1 VAHSKSAQK
10 RIRQSSAGRLRNRR
24 RKAAVKEAIHQF
36 DAAVAAG
43 NTDEAAEKLKLA
55 YKRLDTIAA
64 KGTIHKN
71 AAARAKARLATR
83 LNQAASK

>member
-43 NTDEAAEKLKLA
+43 NTLSL
-55 YKRLDTIAA
+55 
-64 KGTIHKN
+64 IHISEP
-71 AAARAKARLATR
+71 TR
-83 LNQAASK
+83 PY

>member
-1 VAHSKSAQK
+1 MAHSKSARK
-10 RIRQSSAGRLRNRR
+10 RIRQSSTARLRNRR
-24 RKAAVKEAIHQF
+24 RKAAVKEAIRQF
-36 DAAVAAG
+36 DTAVAEG

-71 AAARAKARLATR
+71 TAARTKARLATR
-83 LNQAASK
+83 LNRAAS

>member
-1 VAHSKSAQK
+1 MAHSKSAQK
-10 RIRQSSAGRLRNRR
+10 RVRQSGTARLRNRR
-24 RKAAVKEAIHQF
+24 HKAAVKEAICQF

-43 NTDEAAEKLKLA
+43 STDEAAEKLKLA

-83 LNQAASK
+83 LNRAASK